1 MEITENI
8 KLAPYTTF
16 KIGGSARF
24 FCTVKDQFDALEAF
38 EFANKRN
45 LDVFVLGGG
54 SNLLISDE
62 GFNGLVARVENK
74 GIEILHEDD
83 SSVVLKIASG
93 EKWDEVVKFAVKN
106 NWWGIENLSH
116 IPGGTGAIA
125 VQNVGAYGQEAKHII
140 KSVTVF
146 DKETHQ
152 ILELKNEQCR
162 FGYRLSIFNTCD
174 KGKYI
179 IFYIT
184 LKLSKTAKQILSYRD
199 LQDRFPN
206 KNPTIDDIRK
216 AVIEIRN
223 KKYTFPTQAK
233 NGNAGSFFKNPI
245 LNKSAFEK
253 LKAIVA
259 QNFGQ
264 EKALLLDKKK
274 FDEEGKSKIPAAFLV
289 EISGLKDLQQGGAAI
304 NSNQPLVII
313 NKTGKASATDV
324 LNLAKKVIKTVYE
337 KTSIKLSIE
346 PELIGFSEKE
356 LNGIMN

>member
-16 KIGGSARF
+16 KIGGRARV
-24 FCTVKDQFDALEAF
+24 FCTVKDQFEALEAF

-146 DKETHQ
+146 
-152 ILELKNEQCR
+152 
-162 FGYRLSIFNTCD
+162 
-174 KGKYI
+174 
-179 IFYIT
+179 
-184 LKLSKTAKQILSYRD
+184 
-199 LQDRFPN
+199 
-206 KNPTIDDIRK
+206 
-216 AVIEIRN
+216 
-223 KKYTFPTQAK
+223 
-233 NGNAGSFFKNPI
+233 
-245 LNKSAFEK
+245 
-253 LKAIVA
+253 
-259 QNFGQ
+259 
-264 EKALLLDKKK
+264 
-274 FDEEGKSKIPAAFLV
+274 
-289 EISGLKDLQQGGAAI
+289 
-304 NSNQPLVII
+304 
-313 NKTGKASATDV
+313 
-324 LNLAKKVIKTVYE
+324 
-337 KTSIKLSIE
+337 
-346 PELIGFSEKE
+346 
-356 LNGIMN
+356 